1 MLSKRCICK
10 IKWKQWKEKTG
21 NYTSKNKLLF
31 KEKAR
36 IIKYLLRNL
45 EEGNEPS
52 IKSIYLMKK
61 SSSGRQKENTLQL
74 K

>member
-1 MLSKRCICK
+1 MLSKSCICR
-10 IKWKQWKEKTG
+10 IKWKQRKEKTG

-31 KEKAR
+31 KEKAK
-36 IIKYLLRNL
+36 IIKYLLRNF